1 VPPATPFAR
10 AAAPALQHL
19 GVIGIPGTVGAAVG
33 EARARAAA
41 ERRFRGSD
49 PRARL
54 IDPRH
59 PAAQRRR
66 QLP

>member
-1 VPPATPFAR
+1 LPPATRLAR
-10 AAAPALQHL
+10 PAAPALEHL
-19 GVIGIPGTVGAAVG
+19 GVVGIPGTVGAAVG
-33 EARARAAA
+33 EARSRAAA
-41 ERRFRGSD
+41 ERRFQGSD

-59 PAAQRRR
+59 PAAQRR